1 MSKQRM
7 IVCLILIL
15 WGSFPLI
22 NSLINPRL
30 QSIHGSDRVQLI
42 AVGLCFGVGFGVLMG
57 GKKRFGD

>member
-1 MSKQRM
+1 MSKKRM
-7 IVCLILIL
+7 STCLILL
-15 WGSFPLI
+15 LFGLFPLT

>member
-1 MSKQRM
+1 
-7 IVCLILIL
+7 VCLILIL